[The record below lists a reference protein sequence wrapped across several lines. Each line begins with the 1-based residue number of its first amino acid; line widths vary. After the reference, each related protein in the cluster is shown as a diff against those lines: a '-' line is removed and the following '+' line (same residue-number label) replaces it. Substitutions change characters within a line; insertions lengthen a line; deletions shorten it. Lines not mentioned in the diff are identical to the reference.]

1 MDQLSWRLNEG
12 QMKDW
17 NIKRPTCFSLGT
29 ILLFWPWTGQNQ
41 KFDLVFLP
49 QENTQKGATW
59 EFSIARHWIS
69 GNDQATNQNELNK
82 KNRKF
87 CHPTKTNTR
96 RADKWNGETGLFLA
110 RKKLAST
117 NDFRSH
123 KYELIFAALFIFQT
137 KILEYSCR

>member
-82 KNRKF
+82 KTGSSVIRQKQT
-87 CHPTKTNTR
+87 HVEPIS
-96 RADKWNGETGLFLA
+96 ETVKQVF
-110 RKKLAST
+110 
-117 NDFRSH
+117 F
-123 KYELIFAALFIFQT
+123 
-137 KILEYSCR
+137 